1 MKSDVVRDYT
11 KYESTAYGPLTRDG
25 YFPDKLTDKYLV
37 KSRFLDTYTG
47 LLELESTLPSNAL
60 KIRLPAPKRITS
72 TKDGYL
78 KRQFRRERDLNNIF
92 KVSISF
98 DLSK

>member
-1 MKSDVVRDYT
+1 M
-11 KYESTAYGPLTRDG
+11 
-25 YFPDKLTDKYLV
+25 
-37 KSRFLDTYTG
+37 DTYTG

-72 TKDGYL
+72 TKEGHL

-92 KVSISF
+92 DVRFLFLIFGITYRDILGYWQRERKE
-98 DLSK
+98 K